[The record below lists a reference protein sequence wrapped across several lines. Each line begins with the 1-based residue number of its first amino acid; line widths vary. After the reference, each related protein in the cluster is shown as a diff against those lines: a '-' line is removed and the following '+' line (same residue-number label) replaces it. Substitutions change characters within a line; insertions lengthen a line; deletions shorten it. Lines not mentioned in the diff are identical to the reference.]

1 VEENVYQIKE
11 RKERENVWAI
21 DDLDQDLKLLI
32 ISIQEDMHS
41 YAEGVLEY
49 SCYCFLNNFLF

>member
-11 RKERENVWAI
+11 RKERENMWAI

-32 ISIQEDMHS
+32 ISIQED
-41 YAEGVLEY
+41 LEVF
-49 SCYCFLNNFLF
+49 SQK